1 MPLIRVEF
9 LKGRTD
15 EEKKKLIRALTDT
28 YAQVM
33 SSDPESIYVI
43 IEEREWTDWALGGI
57 PFSERP

>member
-1 MPLIRVEF
+1 MPLIRAEF
-9 LKGRTD
+9 LKGRSN
-15 EEKKKLIRALTDT
+15 EEKKKLIRALTNA
-28 YAQVM
+28 YAEVM

>member
-9 LKGRTD
+9 LKGRTH
-15 EEKKKLIRALTDT
+15 EEKKKLVHALTDT
-28 YAQVM
+28 FSQVM